1 MNLGAVIALLKLA
14 QDTGFV
20 NGNGKKATFFD
31 IPPETKQIEDIRP
44 VGDVPTC
51 GPNENLTW
59 IPGSQKYVCLP
70 SRR

>member
-1 MNLGAVIALLKLA
+1 MNLGALIALMKLA

-20 NGNGKKATFFD
+20 TGKKATFFD
-31 IPPETKQIEDIRP
+31 IPPETKQVGELRP

-59 IPGSQKYVCLP
+59 IPGAQKYVCLP
-70 SRR
+70 SRK

>member
-1 MNLGAVIALLKLA
+1 MNVGAMIAFLKLA
-14 QDTGFV
+14 QDSGALVT
-20 NGNGKKATFFD
+20 GKKATFFD
-31 IPPETKQIEDIRP
+31 IPHETKQIEDIRP

-70 SRR
+70 SLK

>member
-1 MNLGAVIALLKLA
+1 MNVGAMIAFLKLF
-14 QDTGFV
+14 QDSGVLVET
-20 NGNGKKATFFD
+20 GKKATFFD
-31 IPPETKQIEDIRP
+31 IPPETKKIEDIRP

-70 SRR
+70 SLK

>member
-1 MNLGAVIALLKLA
+1 MNLGALLPLLKLA
-14 QDTGFV
+14 QDSGFI
-20 NGNGKKATFFD
+20 GKKATFFD
-31 IPPETKQIEDIRP
+31 IPPETKEIGDIRP

-70 SRR
+70 SLK

>member
-14 QDTGFV
+14 QDAGVT
-20 NGNGKKATFFD
+20 GNGKKATFFD

-70 SRR
+70 SLK

>member
-1 MNLGAVIALLKLA
+1 MNLGAIITLLKLT
-14 QDTGFV
+14 QDSGFIT
-20 NGNGKKATFFD
+20 GKKATFFD
-31 IPPETKQIEDIRP
+31 IPPETKQVGELRP

-70 SRR
+70 SRK

>member
-1 MNLGAVIALLKLA
+1 MDLGSLIALLKLA
-14 QDTGFV
+14 QDTGFAT
-20 NGNGKKATFFD
+20 GKKATFFD

>member
-1 MNLGAVIALLKLA
+1 MNLGALIALLKLA
-14 QDTGFV
+14 QDSDFIVT
-20 NGNGKKATFFD
+20 GKKATFFD
-31 IPPETKQIEDIRP
+31 IPPETKQVSDLRP